1 METLNRIIQSLR
13 ETGSTVLLLG
23 AFGIALIFIG
33 DILINQNP
41 PSYQIGFPTTAMGF
55 GLFVFAVSIDN
66 SKRSEKKMNQILE
79 KLNAVQEEL
88 KKKKES
94 NPELGSEGKNFGE

>member
-1 METLNRIIQSLR
+1 MEALNQIIQSLR

-23 AFGIALIFIG
+23 AFGIILLCIG

-41 PSYQIGFPTTAMGF
+41 PSFQIGFPTTAMGF

-66 SKRSEKKMNQILE
+66 SKRSAKKMNQILE
-79 KLNAVQEEL
+79 KLNDIQEDL
-88 KKKKES
+88 KKKKEPD
-94 NPELGSEGKNFGE
+94 PELGSEDKNLGE